1 MTEHQKRVFAGGEA
15 DAYFERN
22 RLASSTVELN
32 EWDHVLADHLGKGES
47 VLEIGCSDG
56 RRLAALASLC
66 PDAEKFVGIDPSHAA
81 VSQGSAAWP
90 DLDLRVGTA
99 DCTGTDTEFDLVI
112 FGFCLYLCDRDD
124 LPSIVSNADAT
135 LVDGGA
141 LAIIDFDPA
150 FPSKRTYAHRAGLWS
165 YKMDYAGL
173 FLAFPSYTL
182 MEKHSGGTGGNH
194 FHRNQGER
202 ISLSILKKELSSGYA
217 VNEVGQQT
225 PGERV

>member
-1 MTEHQKRVFAGGEA
+1 MTEQQKQAFAKGEA

-22 RLASSTVELN
+22 RLASSNVETN
-32 EWDHVLADHLGKGES
+32 EWDNVLAQHLGKDES

-66 PDAEKFVGIDPSHAA
+66 PDAEKFVGIDPSNVA
-81 VSQGSAAWP
+81 VSQGRAAWP
-90 DLDLRVGTA
+90 ELDLRVGTA
-99 DCTGTDTEFDLVI
+99 DHIEIDIAFDLVI

-124 LPSIVSNADAT
+124 LPSIVSSADAS
-135 LVDGGA
+135 LVDGGT

-182 MEKHSGGTGGNH
+182 VEKHSGGTGGNH
-194 FHRNQGER
+194 FHRDQGER
-202 ISLSILKKELSSGYA
+202 ISLSILRKELSSGYA
-217 VNEVGQQT
+217 VDEVG
-225 PGERV
+225 